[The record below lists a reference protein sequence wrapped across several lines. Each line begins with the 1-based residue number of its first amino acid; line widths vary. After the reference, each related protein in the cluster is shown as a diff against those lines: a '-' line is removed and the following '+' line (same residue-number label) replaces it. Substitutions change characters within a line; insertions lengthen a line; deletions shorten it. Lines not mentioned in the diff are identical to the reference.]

1 MKVGFIGTGKLGGP
15 VSEAM
20 AESGNEVFAYDI
32 AGGKNI
38 SSASNKEGGS
48 RKYFK
53 TIKSVVQKSSI
64 VFIAVPTPHSEEYD
78 GSLPCMDLE
87 PKDFDRC
94 VTLYYCRA
102 DNQSGFQEK
111 SAQNQNPTDKASKDY
126 QVTF

>member
-1 MKVGFIGTGKLGGP
+1 MDK
-15 VSEAM
+15 
-20 AESGNEVFAYDI
+20 SGNEVFAYDI

-48 RKYFK
+48 RKYYK

-87 PKDFDRC
+87 PKDFDYTILKE
-94 VTLYYCRA
+94 VQVNKY
-102 DNQSGFQEK
+102 
-111 SAQNQNPTDKASKDY
+111 ASSHQ
-126 QVTF
+126 QVVLISHRSSWNY